1 MSLQIL
7 KKEILP
13 LFEILDCSD
22 GNQTNNLISTGLN
35 RYSLYVDL
43 EDVYQRK
50 SQRHQIESSGQ
61 NWLEYNIPLHYHEIV
76 MRGKGIYYED
86 VRINIYSLRH
96 EKYIRVNDSD
106 LLYFQN
112 VDHDTWTQS
121 EYKIT
126 KLDGEEHEIKLD
138 PEQHF
143 YFQVEEELGLPMP
156 KSDIKRGKLYI
167 VLIRGNQSNQPYQN
181 MLLEILNY
189 HNNSNVTLD
198 KN

>member
-86 VRINIYSLRH
+86 VKINIYSLRH

>member
-86 VRINIYSLRH
+86 VKINI
-96 EKYIRVNDSD
+96 
-106 LLYFQN
+106 
-112 VDHDTWTQS
+112 
-121 EYKIT
+121 
-126 KLDGEEHEIKLD
+126 
-138 PEQHF
+138 
-143 YFQVEEELGLPMP
+143 
-156 KSDIKRGKLYI
+156 
-167 VLIRGNQSNQPYQN
+167 
-181 MLLEILNY
+181 
-189 HNNSNVTLD
+189 
-198 KN
+198 

>member
-86 VRINIYSLRH
+86 VKINIYSLRH

-126 KLDGEEHEIKLD
+126 KLDGE
-138 PEQHF
+138 
-143 YFQVEEELGLPMP
+143 G
-156 KSDIKRGKLYI
+156 
-167 VLIRGNQSNQPYQN
+167 
-181 MLLEILNY
+181 
-189 HNNSNVTLD
+189 T
-198 KN
+198 